1 MRPLHLI
8 AATLLSAFSTTSL
21 EAQWSMNAAPSTR
34 GSTEVSLTFADS
46 AARANTKPAAIRI
59 DFGQPHLRG
68 RQLHS
73 GNLVPFDST
82 WRLGAND
89 ATTLTTDVALTIGGK
104 ELPRGTYVLQA
115 VPKRAGWTLIVSRN
129 PGTSAM
135 QAAMSNAAAN
145 EMARISLRSTT
156 LQSPVESLS
165 FWLIPSSQPGPAKGE
180 LRISWGTTQLSTDWA
195 TK

>member
-1 MRPLHLI
+1 
-8 AATLLSAFSTTSL
+8 
-21 EAQWSMNAAPSTR
+21 MNAAPSTR

-46 AARANTKPAAIRI
+46 AARANTQPATIRI

-73 GNLVPFDST
+73 GNLVPFDSV

-104 ELPRGTYVLQA
+104 DVPRGTYVLQA
-115 VPKRAGWTLIVSRN
+115 LPTRAGWTLIVNRN

-135 QAAMSNAAAN
+135 QAAMSTASAN
-145 EMARISLRSTT
+145 EVARISLRATT

-165 FWLIPSSQPGPAKGE
+165 FWLIPSTQPGAANGE
-180 LRISWGTTQLSTDWA
+180 LRITWGTTQLCTDWS

>member
-1 MRPLHLI
+1 MRTLHLI
-8 AATLLSAFSTTSL
+8 AVTLLSAFSATSL

-46 AARANTKPAAIRI
+46 AARANTKPASIRI

-89 ATTLTTDVALTIGGK
+89 ATTLSTDVTLTVGGK

-115 VPKRAGWTLIVSRN
+115 VPRRAGWTLIVLRN
-129 PGTSAM
+129 PGTSATP
-135 QAAMSNAAAN
+135 APSGSASSN
-145 EMARISLRSTT
+145 EVARIGLRTTT

-165 FWLIPSSQPGPAKGE
+165 IWLIPSSQPGPAKGE